1 MTEDEL
7 AFIAVGHGQPL
18 HRYAQD
24 TCGICGAEIPCETQR
39 LVAEVR
45 RLQAELAAHVCEGS
59 A

>member
-1 MTEDEL
+1 MEEADL

-24 TCGICGAEIPCETQR
+24 TCGICGETIPCEKQR

-45 RLQAELAAHVCEGS
+45 RLRAAVAELEDRG
-59 A
+59 